1 MTQSVHRRKLL
12 RLAAATG
19 AGFVVCAAA
28 GPALGA
34 EPRNGR
40 SAAPGDAPS
49 AEEDLM
55 HGHGLLGRVLLVYEE
70 SMRRLGPGEQPV
82 QPEIIGDAA
91 RIVRTYIEDHHEKL
105 EETYVFPRFER
116 STSKEHIDL
125 VKVLR
130 EQHEAGRRLTER
142 ILKLSKEKL
151 DDPVNRT
158 LMQATLRD
166 FIRMYRPHESREGTV
181 LFPAFRKLVSASEY
195 HALGAEFQKSERR
208 VASGGLEMMVEKV
221 SSLER
226 QLGVYDL
233 SKFTPKA

>member
-1 MTQSVHRRKLL
+1 ML
-12 RLAAATG
+12 RTAGIVAGAFAAS
-19 AGFVVCAAA
+19 AA
-28 GPALGA
+28 GALAGAA
-34 EPRNGR
+34 EPRRN
-40 SAAPGDAPS
+40 AAENRGESPTSP
-49 AEEDLM
+49 EEDLM

-82 QPEIIGDAA
+82 QQEIIGDAA

-166 FIRMYRPHESREGTV
+166 FIRMYRPHESREDTV

-195 HALGAEFQKSERR
+195 HALGAEFQKSERQ